1 MLYHDSGSLSATSAT
16 DTLALDQALS
26 LREGGRLKDISANR
40 HGRLLFT
47 ALLENF
53 CQLYDS
59 DPSRSR
65 RLFTLICQT
74 LKRIGIVDEE
84 YIDELAGIRSTYQSA
99 LHHLITQARE
109 VLFEE
114 DHDKKVPLPIK
125 PYVPERSYEELQGA
139 LQRISLSE
147 GSNPSNSP
155 KQDSQSSNFT
165 YYSWLHT
172 KHSRY
177 VNDFDELHM
186 LGKGGFG
193 AVYRVRNRVDGAE
206 YAMKKVFPTFQQ
218 VPYTKIFREIKS
230 LAKLDHPNIVRYYA
244 SWLEN
249 ASEVVPNVRN
259 PSVSS
264 TKMIQGLES
273 LDISRDDSIT
283 VANNEDS
290 VYSDDRS
297 NNDSIIFAADISG
310 QSDNIYFQKASP
322 EASESGNSSHGEDS
336 ENKYGSSYDEI
347 IENPGNTSA
356 LYASTIAPLNCFV
369 LYIQMQLC
377 TDDLESYLFRRNSK
391 ISFPLSIV
399 DTRIHIQLFRAIL
412 HGVVY
417 IHEVA
422 HLIHRDIKPSNIFLA
437 KSLTFD
443 RGSVPLYNYRDN
455 ANNGLSN
462 YTPKLG
468 DFGLVIDNEGK
479 TLNSVSFSKDLQHV
493 SQVNATQ
500 HVGTMSYAAPEL
512 LDALASH
519 SNVPV
524 SEAIDIFA
532 LGIVLFELLYPFD
545 TAMERALRLRDLRQG
560 VLPDEFI
567 EKHGCESS
575 LILWMTAKDPSKRPM
590 LSDVLKCDLLPSY
603 SEEVLSEKGEI
614 LLSPLSAATDHCYWE
629 GIIQENKQ
637 LREENARLRNELEE
651 LKKR

>member
-1 MLYHDSGSLSATSAT
+1 MLYHNSGSLSASSAT

-26 LREGGRLKDISANR
+26 LREDGRLKEISANR

-114 DHDKKVPLPIK
+114 DHDKQVPLPIK
-125 PYVPERSYEELQGA
+125 PYVPERSYEELQVA
-139 LQRISLSE
+139 LQRISNS
-147 GSNPSNSP
+147 GSSNPSSSQQQNSHN
-155 KQDSQSSNFT
+155 DFT
-165 YYSWLHT
+165 YYTWLHT

-177 VNDFDELHM
+177 ANDFEELQM

-206 YAMKKVFPTFQQ
+206 YAMKKIFPTFQQ

-249 ASEVVPNVRN
+249 TSEIVPNVRK
-259 PSVSS
+259 PTVSS
-264 TKMIQGLES
+264 AKMIQGLES
-273 LDISRDDSIT
+273 LEISRDDSIT
-283 VANNEDS
+283 IANKEDS
-290 VYSDDRS
+290 FYSDDQS
-297 NNDSIIFAADISG
+297 NNDSIVFAADVSG
-310 QSDNIYFQKASP
+310 QSDNIYFQKGSS
-322 EASESGNSSHGEDS
+322 EASESSDTSHDRDS
-336 ENKYGSSYDEI
+336 ENKYGSSYDDI
-347 IENPGNTSA
+347 IENPEDSSVLHTSA
-356 LYASTIAPLNCFV
+356 IAPLNCFV

-391 ISFPLSIV
+391 ISFPLSTV
-399 DTRIHIQLFRAIL
+399 DTRIHIHLFRAIL

-417 IHEVA
+417 IHEIA
-422 HLIHRDIKPSNIFLA
+422 HLIHRDVKPSNIFLA
-437 KSLTFD
+437 KSLTLD
-443 RGSVPLYNYRDN
+443 RGSVPLYNYRDD
-455 ANNGLSN
+455 ANNALDN

-479 TLNSVSFSKDLQHV
+479 MLKSVSFSKDLQRV
-493 SQVNATQ
+493 SPMDATQ

-524 SEAIDIFA
+524 SEAVDTFA

-545 TAMERALRLRDLRQG
+545 TTMERASKLRDLRQG

-590 LSDVLKCDLLPSY
+590 LSDVLKCNLLPSY
-603 SEEVLSEKGEI
+603 SEEIHSEKLEV
-614 LLSPLSAATDHCYWE
+614 LLSSQSTATDHRYWE
-629 GIIQENKQ
+629 EMIEENKR
-637 LREENARLRNELEE
+637 LREENIRLRNELEL
-651 LKKR
+651 LKKN